1 MFLFQP
7 WNYKKGSQQ
16 RGHGWEMISDSL
28 NDLNTPKFGVTQKS
42 VRDYNILL
50 QKHQKRRLREEEKAS
65 GISPEPSEVEIAIE
79 EMIELF
85 RSRDD
90 DDKVLEEKQ
99 KENYVAEVGKAV
111 EMRQLSMET
120 LAESRKRKSESK
132 DGEKPKRRVSTTGS
146 ETIAYLQNK
155 SGVDAQLKREELR
168 LRQIEAEERKQQQ
181 NNVTSQQGALT
192 KALTDSIVAQQ
203 RQQEQLM
210 HQMQLQN
217 TALLSRC
224 RALLRRSKLFLTLHY
239 VSYYKMLLQLHV
251 HLLLLF

>member
-1 MFLFQP
+1 MAEIEQKTSSKKAMTWTDEHNEVLIREMFLFQP

-16 RGHGWEMISDSL
+16 RGHAWEMISDSL
-28 NDLNTPKFGVTQKS
+28 NDLNTPMFGVTQKS
-42 VRDYNILL
+42 VRDHYTLL
-50 QKHQKRRLREEEKAS
+50 QKQQKRRLREEEKAS

-99 KENYVAEVGKAV
+99 KENSVAEVGKAV

-120 LAESRKRKSESK
+120 LAEREKESLKVKMKS
-132 DGEKPKRRVSTTGS
+132 D
-146 ETIAYLQNK
+146 
-155 SGVDAQLKREELR
+155 VDAQLKREELR

-181 NNVTSQQGALT
+181 NSVTSQQEALT
-192 KALTDSIVAQQ
+192 KALTDSIAAQQ

-217 TALLSRC
+217 TALLS
-224 RALLRRSKLFLTLHY
+224 LMQSITK
-239 VSYYKMLLQLHV
+239 KE
-251 HLLLLF
+251 